1 MAMRREIMMQ
11 KERLNNLVKQPDT
24 HVFIGVLLILSM
36 VPQVSQAGL
45 YTGAFNPTYSMGPES
60 AWMNP
65 AGMTGV
71 KTVTLGLGVAG
82 VIPVANFNTTTAEA
96 GGDDGGNSGVG
107 SVLPSF
113 FLVAPVFDQFRLG
126 LSVFSPLGGPDGLG
140 WDFGDSF
147 AGRYGSQ
154 KLTFASIAIAPSLAW
169 QVNDELSIG
178 VGVSAQWL
186 KVDYS
191 SAVKTPFQGDAK
203 ASTKDLDDW
212 SVRYF
217 VGTQYQITP
226 STSVGIVYRS
236 KWDSHLRGE
245 LEISGLPHEVPTED
259 FGLDLVLPQEIE
271 FGIQHALSKT
281 WILELTFD
289 WQNWSQ
295 FKNIAIDFRFEDGVV
310 KSSVADIN
318 WRDTYSGGFSFTHIV
333 NEGNTFLEFGFNYAS
348 SPVSDSNRIIQ
359 LPVDESYTLSFGV
372 AHNVNKSLICTLGG
386 AIVISGDAK
395 VDQITQGYQFSGKFD
410 TNLAFILGGSF
421 QYRF

>member
-1 MAMRREIMMQ
+1 MANP
-11 KERLNNLVKQPDT
+11 KETLPISVKRLYPRVL
-24 HVFIGVLLILSM
+24 IGTLLTLSAI
-36 VPQVSQAGL
+36 PQVCQAGL
-45 YTGAFNPTYSMGPES
+45 YTGAFNPTYNMGPES

-82 VIPVANFNTTTAEA
+82 VIPVAKFDTTTAEA

-113 FLVAPVFDQFRLG
+113 FLVVPVFDQFRLG

-140 WDFGDSF
+140 WDFGDNF

-154 KLTFASIAIAPSLAW
+154 GLTFSSTAIAPSLAW

-186 KVDYS
+186 RVDYS
-191 SAVKTPFQGDAK
+191 SAIDTPFQGDAK
-203 ASTKDLDDW
+203 ANVKGLEDW

-236 KWDSHLRGE
+236 KWDSNVRGD
-245 LEISGLPHEVPTED
+245 LEITGLPREVPTEG
-259 FGLDLVLPQEIE
+259 FGLDLVLPQEVE
-271 FGIQHALSKT
+271 FGIQHALSET
-281 WILELTFD
+281 WILGLTFD

-295 FKNIAIDFRFEDGVV
+295 FKNIGIDFRFHDGQV

-318 WRDTYSGGFSFTHIV
+318 WHDTYSGGISLTHV
-333 NEGNTFLEFGFNYAS
+333 MNEGNTFLDFGFTYSS
-348 SPVSDSNRIIQ
+348 SPVHDNDRIIQ
-359 LPVDESYTLSFGV
+359 LPVDESYTVSLGV
-372 AHNVNKSLICTLGG
+372 AHNVSKNLTYTLGG
-386 AIVISGDAK
+386 AVVISGNAP
-395 VDQITQGYQFSGKFD
+395 VDQVTQGYQFAGNFD
-410 TNLAFILGGSF
+410 TNVAIILGGSL